1 MRKSFDTKKLMAE
14 FFNRRYAV
22 TISNVAFDA
31 TWIDVKEAFKK
42 NVDGIIYVEM
52 HKNEQGKAKGNEI
65 VPFWPLALSKM

>member
-1 MRKSFDTKKLMAE
+1 MAE

-52 HKNEQGKAKGNEI
+52 HKNEQGTAKGNEI
-65 VPFWPLALSKM
+65 VPF